1 MVVTSARRDSFIRK
15 WDPLYTSERFSKGCY
30 TLKQKKKLINKKTVH
45 FVTSSVCS
53 SILLQWYFRLQNTCT
68 TYLWYALLVFYIFIF
83 DPGSAF
89 LVCYIFIFDPGS
101 ELLSRGNRFHNFGKN
116 LYSYQNNTHSL
127 NATSS
132 RIKKIPGI
140 FISSP
145 I

>member
-1 MVVTSARRDSFIRK
+1 MCARRYSYNDISGYKIHV
-15 WDPLYTSERFSKGCY
+15 
-30 TLKQKKKLINKKTVH
+30 QLIYDMH
-45 FVTSSVCS
+45 F
-53 SILLQWYFRLQNTCT
+53 
-68 TYLWYALLVFYIFIF
+68 LVFYILIF

-89 LVCYIFIFDPGS
+89 LVCYIFMFDPGS

-140 FISSP
+140 FIISP